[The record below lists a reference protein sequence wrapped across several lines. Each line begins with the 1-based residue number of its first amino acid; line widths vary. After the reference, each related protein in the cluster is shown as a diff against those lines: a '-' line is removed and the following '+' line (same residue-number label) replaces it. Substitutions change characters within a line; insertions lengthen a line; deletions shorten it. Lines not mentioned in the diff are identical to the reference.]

1 MKNLIIKMQQK
12 HVDKEDT
19 NGKIQLL
26 RDLKKLKIGKR
37 SD

>member
-1 MKNLIIKMQQK
+1 MLQK
-12 HVDKEDT
+12 QEDKEDI

-26 RDLKKLKIGKR
+26 KDLKKLKIGKP

>member
-1 MKNLIIKMQQK
+1 MQQK
-12 HVDKEDT
+12 QEGKEDI

-26 RDLKKLKIGKR
+26 RDLKKLKIGKL